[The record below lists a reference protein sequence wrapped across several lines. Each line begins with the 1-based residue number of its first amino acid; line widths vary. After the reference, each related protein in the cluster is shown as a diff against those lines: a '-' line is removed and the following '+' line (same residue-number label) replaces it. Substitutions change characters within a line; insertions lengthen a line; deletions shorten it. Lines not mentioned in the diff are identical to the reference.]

1 MTDNQ
6 AVTGSAAAGTGP
18 GGASAPTAATGTGG
32 GAAADGPLRHRAA
45 ACYRWLLLVFVVAG
59 AAQIFLAGLGV
70 FHHHSVGLGP
80 HETLGFI
87 MGGIA
92 VLILVLALLA
102 RPGRQAIAW
111 VVVLVVQ
118 TDFLQSLLAG
128 LGDDAAVWGGLHA
141 LDGLLAIAIACYL
154 YGSALARRRGDRARV
169 RI

>member
-6 AVTGSAAAGTGP
+6 AITDSAAAGAGP
-18 GGASAPTAATGTGG
+18 GGGSGSAAATGTGG
-32 GAAADGPLRHRAA
+32 AAAADGTLRRRAA
-45 ACYRWLLLVFVVAG
+45 DCYRWLLLVFVVAG
-59 AAQIFLAGLGV
+59 AAQVFFAGLGV

-80 HETLGFI
+80 HETLGFA

-102 RPGRQAIAW
+102 RPGGRAIAW

-141 LDGLLAIAIACYL
+141 LDGLLTIAVACYL
-154 YGSALARRRGDRARV
+154 YGSALARIRGDRARV

>member
-6 AVTGSAAAGTGP
+6 AVTDSAAAGADA
-18 GGASAPTAATGTGG
+18 GGATATAALADSSG
-32 GAAADGPLRHRAA
+32 GAAGGPLRRGAVA
-45 ACYRWLLLVFVVAG
+45 GYRWLLLVFVLAG

-92 VLILVLALLA
+92 VLILVLALVA
-102 RPGRQAIAW
+102 RPGGRAIAG

-141 LDGLLAIAIACYL
+141 LDGLLAIAVACYL
-154 YGSALARRRGDRARV
+154 YGSALARRRGGRARV
-169 RI
+169 TA

>member
-6 AVTGSAAAGTGP
+6 AVTDSTAAGSGP
-18 GGASAPTAATGTGG
+18 GGASALAATGTGAR
-32 GAAADGPLRHRAA
+32 AAADGPLRRGAA
-45 ACYRWLLLVFVVAG
+45 AGYRWLLLVFVVAG

-80 HETLGFI
+80 HETLGFA

-92 VLILVLALLA
+92 VLILVLALAA
-102 RPGRQAIAW
+102 RPGGRALAW
-111 VVVLVVQ
+111 VLVLVVQ

-141 LDGLLAIAIACYL
+141 LDGLLAIAVACYL
-154 YGSALARRRGDRARV
+154 YGGALARRRGDRARV
-169 RI
+169 ES